1 MPRENER
8 KFNMAEKTAVL
19 KRETMWTRV
28 RAFMTDYAV
37 WALAGFALELGASVS
52 GAAPGASALIAGL
65 SGNKGFSAA
74 VGGLFGALLRGIP
87 DCFMGAAAIAI
98 VLAARLIPDMNNIKL
113 RTGIRAATAAAAC
126 FFPRAAEITEPS
138 ALLFGIVAAVTSGV
152 FAACVCLLSESVSLR
167 GFDISE
173 ERDCAKAAVITA
185 AVFMSLGA
193 LDYPI
198 INIGRL
204 ALGLLLLTVTARRG
218 LAWCAVFGTSA
229 VFGLCAA
236 DPRTGAAGA
245 AIAFAAAVSS
255 IFSKYGKFIRAAGF
269 VFFACAGVLAAGID
283 DGTWCILTETALA
296 GAAFAIIPVEKIKTA
311 ESDISDSTVAMLLR
325 ERLCFAADAISGI
338 GRGIDAAAETLDRKY
353 GLTLEQAAERAADR
367 SCRSCP
373 NSMIC
378 WGEKYELFKGEFS
391 RLIKMVRSGTELTEH
406 SISPQ
411 CAEIC
416 VDKASVVRA
425 VTKEYERFLSAS
437 ADEQRIREMRRIYT
451 DQLEGIH
458 DILCDMGCTG
468 IDPKKAARSRTA
480 EKRTEKLLSECGMTG
495 AQAFITFDRRG
506 KLRFE
511 AYGNTEPNVDREYLG
526 GLLINAVGRELELPE
541 ITSGGG
547 RCRVTAQERTA
558 LSAEIGAFQLCRG
571 KNRVCGDCYDSF
583 TDAQGILYVILS
595 DGMGSG
601 SRARV
606 DSAMAC
612 SVIARLLK
620 SGITLPTALE
630 TVNTA
635 LMVKS
640 ADESYATLD
649 ICRIDLNTGECAV
662 YKAGAAVTYI
672 KSADRLIR
680 ASLSSPPAGTGGK
693 LTVPAQKFTVAAGDM
708 IIMTTDGAV
717 LDEEWLSRELSQPS
731 TPKELSERIA
741 RAARAAENGREDDI
755 SIIAVSVG
763 A

>member
-1 MPRENER
+1 
-8 KFNMAEKTAVL
+8 MAEKTAQI
-19 KRETMWTRV
+19 KRETLWTRV
-28 RAFMTDYAV
+28 RSFLADYAV
-37 WALAGFALELGASVS
+37 WALAGFALELGASAA
-52 GAAPGASALIAGL
+52 GAAPGASALTAGL
-65 SGNKGFSAA
+65 SGNKGFAA
-74 VGGLFGALLRGIP
+74 AAGGLFGAMLRGIP
-87 DCFMGAAAIAI
+87 GCFMGAAALAI
-98 VLAARLIPDMNNIKL
+98 VLAARLIPDLNKL
-113 RTGIRAATAAAAC
+113 ALRAGIRAVSAALAC

-138 ALLFGIVAAVTSGV
+138 ALLFGIIASVTAGV

-185 AVFMSLGA
+185 GVFMALGM
-193 LDYPI
+193 LNYPI

-218 LAWCAVFGTSA
+218 LSWCAVFGTPA
-229 VFGLCAA
+229 VLGLCAA
-236 DPRTGAAGA
+236 DPLTGAAGA
-245 AIAFAAAVSS
+245 VIALAALLSC
-255 IFSKYGKFIRAAGF
+255 IFSRYGKFIRAAGF
-269 VFFACAGVLAAGID
+269 VFFSCAGMLAAGTD
-283 DGTWCILTETALA
+283 DGTWCILAETALA

-311 ESDISDSTVAMLLR
+311 ESDFSDNTVAMLLR

-373 NSMIC
+373 NSMVC
-378 WGEKYELFKGEFS
+378 WGDKYELFRGEFS
-391 RLIKMVRSGTELTEH
+391 RLVKAVRSGTTLTEH
-406 SISPQ
+406 SLSPQ

-416 VDKASVVRA
+416 VDKASVIHA
-425 VTKEYERFLSAS
+425 VTKEYERFLAAS

-451 DQLEGIH
+451 DQLEGMH
-458 DILCDMGCTG
+458 DILCDMGCAK
-468 IDPKKAARSRTA
+468 IDPKSAAHSRTA
-480 EKRTEKLLSECGMTG
+480 EKRTEKLLCECGMSG

-506 KLRFE
+506 RMRFE
-511 AYGNTEPNVDREYLG
+511 AYGSTEPNVDREYLG
-526 GLLINAVGRELELPE
+526 GLLIKAVGRELELPE
-541 ITSGGG
+541 ITNGGG
-547 RCRVTAQERTA
+547 RCRVTTQERTA

-571 KNRVCGDCYDSF
+571 KNRVCGDCYESF

-612 SVIARLLK
+612 SVISRLLK
-620 SGITLPTALE
+620 SGITLPAALE

-635 LMVKS
+635 LMLKS
-640 ADESYATLD
+640 ADESFATLD

-693 LTVPAQKFTVAAGDM
+693 LTLPAQKFTVAAGDM

-717 LDEEWLSRELSQPS
+717 LNEEWLSRELSQPS

-755 SIIAVSVG
+755 SIIAVSVST
-763 A
+763 

>member
-1 MPRENER
+1 
-8 KFNMAEKTAVL
+8 MAEKTVVL
-19 KRETMWTRV
+19 KRETIRTQI
-28 RAFMTDYAV
+28 RAFLTDYALWV
-37 WALAGFALELGASVS
+37 AAGFAMELGASAM
-52 GAAPGASALIAGL
+52 GAAPPSAALAAGL
-65 SGNKGFSAA
+65 PGKKGVCAA
-74 VGGLFGALLRGIP
+74 AGGLFGALLRGIP
-87 DCFMGAAAIAI
+87 GCFMGAAAIAI
-98 VLAARLIPDMNNIKL
+98 IMAARLIPDMNNA
-113 RTGIRAATAAAAC
+113 RVRAGIGAAAAAAAA
-126 FFPRAAEITEPS
+126 FFPRAADIGSPS
-138 ALLFGIVAAVTSGV
+138 ALMLGIIAAATAGI
-152 FAACVCLLSESVSLR
+152 FAACVSLLYESVGNR

-173 ERDCAKAAVITA
+173 ARDCAKAAVITA
-185 AVFMSLGA
+185 AAFMSLGA
-193 LDYPI
+193 LNYPL

-204 ALGLLLLTVTARRG
+204 ALGFMLMTVTARRG
-218 LAWCAVFGTSA
+218 LAWCAVFGTAA

-236 DPRTGAAGA
+236 LPAAGCGAASTA
-245 AIAFAAAVSS
+245 LAVLMS
-255 IFSKYGKFIRAAGF
+255 IVFSKYGKFIRAAGF
-269 VFFACAGVLAAGID
+269 VFFACVGVLAAGFD
-283 DGTWCILTETALA
+283 DGTWSILIESAAA
-296 GAAFAIIPVEKIKTA
+296 GALFAILPVEKIKTA

-325 ERLCFAADAISGI
+325 ERLCFAADAVAGI

-353 GLTLEQAAERAADR
+353 SLTLEQTAERAADR

-373 NSMIC
+373 NSMVC
-378 WGEKYELFKGEFS
+378 WGEKYELFRAEFS
-391 RLIKMVRSGTELTEH
+391 RLIKAVRSGSEITEH
-406 SISPQ
+406 SLSPQ
-411 CAEIC
+411 CAEEC
-416 VDKASVVRA
+416 VDKTSVIRA
-425 VTKEYERFLSAS
+425 IKTEYDRFLTAS
-437 ADEQRIREMRRIYT
+437 ADERRIREMRRIYT

-458 DILCDMGCTG
+458 DILCDMGCSRL
-468 IDPKKAARSRTA
+468 DPKSAAQSRTA
-480 EKRTEKLLSECGMTG
+480 EKRAEKVLSDCGMTG

-506 KLRFE
+506 RLHFE
-511 AYGNTEPNVDREYLG
+511 AYGNNEPNVDRDYLG
-526 GLLINAVGRELELPE
+526 GLMINALGRELELPE
-541 ITSGGG
+541 ITEGGG
-547 RCRVTAQERTA
+547 RCRITVQERTA

-571 KNRVCGDCYDSF
+571 KNRICGDSYDSF

-595 DGMGSG
+595 DGMGTG

-620 SGITLPTALE
+620 SGISLPSALE

-640 ADESYATLD
+640 ADESFATLD

-672 KSADRLIR
+672 KSADRLVR

-693 LTVPAQKFTVAAGDM
+693 LIVPAQKFNVAAGDV

-731 TPKELSERIA
+731 APKELSERIA

-755 SIIAVSVG
+755 SIITVAVG